1 MNDISSKMFEIFGE
15 MFELSSTMLKISS
28 KLFEIWSEMLQILSE
43 MLKYW
48 VKYSDFENI
57 STKKTLKNAI
67 IIGFKIRKSGR

>member
-1 MNDISSKMFEIFGE
+1 MNEISSKMFVIFGE
-15 MFELSSTMLKISS
+15 LFEFSSKMLKISS
-28 KLFEIWSEMLQILSE
+28 NLFEIWSEMLEILSE

-67 IIGFKIRKSGR
+67 IIGFKIRKSCR